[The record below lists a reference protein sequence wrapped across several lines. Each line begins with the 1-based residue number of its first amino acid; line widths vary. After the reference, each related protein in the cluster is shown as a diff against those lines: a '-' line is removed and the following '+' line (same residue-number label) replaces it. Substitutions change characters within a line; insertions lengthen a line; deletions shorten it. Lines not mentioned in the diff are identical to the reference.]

1 MTAIIE
7 AAGLRKQFG
16 AVTAADDITVS
27 IAPHT
32 VVGLIGTNGAGKTT
46 FINMITGYLKPDSG
60 RILYDGRDITS
71 LSPREVTRIGICR
84 SFQIPQLFDSLTVRE
99 NLGIGLGIV
108 LRNSRR
114 SMLARTPHR
123 VPGFESGLWEA
134 ADQVLEQFGLAA
146 HRDTKASTLPEGLRK
161 LLDIAMAMVASP
173 KVLFLDEPTSGVSAE
188 EKFDI
193 MDRVMEVVRSQKVTV
208 LFVEHDM
215 DIVQRYSERVLAFY
229 SGRVLADGAAQAVLT
244 DAEVL
249 THVIGGPAALAE
261 KAAGAHRSEAQHA

>member
-27 IAPHT
+27 IAHHT

-46 FINMITGYLKPDSG
+46 FINMITGYLKPDAG

-108 LRNSRR
+108 LRNGRR
-114 SMLARTPHR
+114 SMLTRTPRR
-123 VPGFESGLWEA
+123 VPGFDGGLWEA
-134 ADQVLEQFGLAA
+134 ADQVLDQFGLAP
-146 HRDTKASTLPEGLRK
+146 HRDTIASTLPEGLRK

-193 MDRVMEVVRSQKVTV
+193 MDRVMEAVRSQNVTV

-229 SGRVLADGAAQAVLT
+229 SGRVLADGTADEVLT

-249 THVIGGPAALAE
+249 THVIGGPATLAAD
-261 KAAGAHRSEAQHA
+261 AAARQQE